1 MSARPQDR
9 RARMIR
15 YQGNRMMIELILER
29 QITKEEAI
37 RVYNNSSKEREVGLW
52 GFESSLELTELK
64 IKEFV
69 DCKE

>member
-1 MSARPQDR
+1 MTERSKDR
-9 RARMIR
+9 LIR

-29 QITKEEAI
+29 QLSKDEAI
-37 RVYNNSSKEREVGLW
+37 RVYNNSSKEREVDLW
-52 GFESSLELTELK
+52 GFESSLELTDLK